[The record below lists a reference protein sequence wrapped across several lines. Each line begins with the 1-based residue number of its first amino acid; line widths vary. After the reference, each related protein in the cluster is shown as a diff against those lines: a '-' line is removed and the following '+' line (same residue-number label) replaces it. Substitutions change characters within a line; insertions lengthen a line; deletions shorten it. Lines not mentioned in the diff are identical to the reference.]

1 MVRLLYIST
10 ATDKNAVATELL
22 PILEVAQRRNLQ
34 HGITGAL
41 LAYGSYFMQV
51 LEGAE
56 RAVDATFARI
66 SADPRHHSIRLVERK
81 AIPARRFAAWSMRHV
96 APSQGNDRAV
106 TGFLQQLSATPDA
119 DQAHLA
125 EALLEQ
131 LSAQHPA

>member
-10 ATDKNAVATELL
+10 ATDKDAVATELL
-22 PILEVAQRRNLQ
+22 PILEAAQRRNLL

-51 LEGAE
+51 LEGPE

-66 SADPRHHSIRLVERK
+66 SVDRRHHSIRVIERQ
-81 AIPARRFAAWSMRHV
+81 AVPARRFAAWSMRHV
-96 APSQGNDRAV
+96 APTQGNDRAV

-119 DQAHLA
+119 DQARLA

-131 LSAQHPA
+131 LGAQQRA